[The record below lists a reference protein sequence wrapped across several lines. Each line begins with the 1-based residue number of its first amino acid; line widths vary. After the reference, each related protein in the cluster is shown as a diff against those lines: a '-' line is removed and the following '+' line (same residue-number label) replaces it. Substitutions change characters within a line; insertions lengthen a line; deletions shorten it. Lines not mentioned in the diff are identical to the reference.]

1 MSAKAFRAST
11 AVFASSSTVFGR
23 SIIIARSWSET
34 LCFSSDGWGCWP
46 YPVYARSDNYS
57 MHPDTARY
65 TKEVE
70 RVIAFARYEASSA
83 GCRAIEPPHLHLALI
98 REAKPLFEDRAGI
111 KAEIE
116 KGFRRWYA
124 PSAGI
129 CR

>member
-1 MSAKAFRAST
+1 
-11 AVFASSSTVFGR
+11 
-23 SIIIARSWSET
+23 
-34 LCFSSDGWGCWP
+34 
-46 YPVYARSDNYS
+46 

-65 TKEVE
+65 TKEVA

-83 GCRAIEPPHLHLALI
+83 GCRAIEPQPLLLALL

-111 KAEIE
+111 RAEIE
-116 KGFRRWYA
+116 KGFRRRYA